1 MFEWKLGIER
11 PSLAYAAKTT
21 SRQPIFA
28 VDIPYPLLK
37 LWQEYMVIQSSRKQ
51 MRIVGQI
58 RIHQNLIMLISLNF
72 LYLEMS
78 LPSQMI
84 NVSDMK
90 SMNPSERL
98 LERRNRHTTMQREGG
113 RKRMELDAS
122 SKRFHVLREW

>member
-1 MFEWKLGIER
+1 MSDIPLVKSMLEWKLGIGI
-11 PSLAYAAKTT
+11 PSLAYAAKAT

-37 LWQEYMVIQSSRKQ
+37 LWQEYMVIQNSRKQ
-51 MRIVGQI
+51 KTGDDTAEDCCP
-58 RIHQNLIMLISLNF
+58 NKDPPEFDYADLFEF

-84 NVSDMK
+84 NVSDMN

-98 LERRNRHTTMQREGG
+98 LERRNRHTIMQNEGG
-113 RKRMELDAS
+113 K
-122 SKRFHVLREW
+122 